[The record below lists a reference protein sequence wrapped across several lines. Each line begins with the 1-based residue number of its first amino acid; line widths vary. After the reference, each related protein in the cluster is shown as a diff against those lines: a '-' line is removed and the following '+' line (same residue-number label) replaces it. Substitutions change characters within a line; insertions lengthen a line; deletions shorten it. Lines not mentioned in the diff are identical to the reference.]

1 MSATIE
7 FKCLRTM
14 GVQAQVT
21 RCSRNVKEI
30 RALLRL
36 RLQSMSTGEWL
47 ILELCPETPPTYWFN
62 QSKNNGGGKTMV
74 VRQIRQQLVVVR
86 ID

>member
-1 MSATIE
+1 MSATFE
-7 FKCLRTM
+7 FQCLRTM

-36 RLQSMSTGEWL
+36 RLQSLGVGEWIVL
-47 ILELCPETPPTYWFN
+47 GLSSETPPTGWFS
-62 QSKNNGGGKTMV
+62 QPKNNGGGKTIV
-74 VRQIRQQLVVVR
+74 ARTIRQQLVVVR